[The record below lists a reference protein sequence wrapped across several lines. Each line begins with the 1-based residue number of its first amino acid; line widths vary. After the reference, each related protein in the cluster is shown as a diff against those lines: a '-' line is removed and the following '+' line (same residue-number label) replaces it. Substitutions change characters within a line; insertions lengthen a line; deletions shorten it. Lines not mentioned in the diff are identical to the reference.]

1 MCAES
6 KIAHRA
12 TQGQHLRTNKPKQS
26 HTLQG
31 KNRHVA
37 KSSRAAK
44 PECLRSELHDLDG
57 PAPHW
62 IIPAARTKNKLAEH
76 AVPLSPAAVRLI
88 GEALNASKD
97 EALDASKEEA
107 RGTNDQAVFAG
118 RFEGVETLARHSL
131 SQAVRRIVTDNKLAA
146 FTPHDLRRTGA
157 TLAQAARLPVDFIKA
172 LLNHNDKG
180 VARWHMLEEK
190 REAVIAIEAAV
201 LPFMPKQTLM
211 ANHSARL

>member
-1 MCAES
+1 
-6 KIAHRA
+6 
-12 TQGQHLRTNKPKQS
+12 
-26 HTLQG
+26 LQG

-57 PAPHW
+57 PTPHW

-76 AVPLSPAAVRLI
+76 TVPLSPAI

-97 EALDASKEEA
+97 EA

-131 SQAVRRIVTDNKLAA
+131 SQAVRRIVTDNELAA

-157 TLAQAARLPVDFIKA
+157 TIAQA
-172 LLNHNDKG
+172 G
-180 VARWHMLEEK
+180 
-190 REAVIAIEAAV
+190 
-201 LPFMPKQTLM
+201 T
-211 ANHSARL
+211 SAG

>member
-1 MCAES
+1 M
-6 KIAHRA
+6 
-12 TQGQHLRTNKPKQS
+12 
-26 HTLQG
+26 
-31 KNRHVA
+31 
-37 KSSRAAK
+37 
-44 PECLRSELHDLDG
+44 
-57 PAPHW
+57 
-62 IIPAARTKNKLAEH
+62 
-76 AVPLSPAAVRLI
+76 RLI